1 MVSTEQVISN
11 RQSPVTGRL
20 QRTRHWSG
28 ACASRPDPLPTAGES
43 EETRSH
49 VTAQTSAH
57 RVLIVDDHPD
67 AAQALAM
74 LVRMLGHECVAVTTG
89 RAAIE
94 QAHAAEFDLAIVD
107 IGLPDVSGLEVAR
120 ELRRLPTGSKMYLA
134 AVSGYGQPED
144 RTNALQAGFDHH
156 VLKPLDVAIVRR
168 IVSLADRAAAAR

>member
-1 MVSTEQVISN
+1 M
-11 RQSPVTGRL
+11 
-20 QRTRHWSG
+20 
-28 ACASRPDPLPTAGES
+28 ASLRDPLPTASES
-43 EETRSH
+43 EDTRSH
-49 VTAQTSAH
+49 VPDQTSAH

-89 RAAIE
+89 REAIA
-94 QAHAAEFDLAIVD
+94 QARAAEFDLAIVD

-120 ELRRLPTGSKMYLA
+120 ELRRLPSGSSMYLA

-144 RTNALQAGFDHH
+144 RANAMQAGFNHH

-168 IVSLADRAAAAR
+168 IVSLADRAAASR